1 MKNIFRLILIF
12 VCCIFLSEYSKAD
25 KCRWLKVK
33 STENIKSSAAGCLPG
48 AGFKYLDINNV
59 RCRIN
64 TGGDMFWD
72 FEVAQ
77 YEIPSGSKKTSIFAS
92 ALWIG
97 GLDVN
102 NQLKLSAQ
110 RFRQVGVDYWP
121 GPLTIDGTAAVTDA
135 TCSKYD
141 KHFPMTR
148 AEVNEF
154 LAWWNNKADYPD
166 YAIPQ
171 SIKDWPGNG
180 DPSANQSYYLA
191 PFYDRDADGH
201 YDPTQGDYPYY
212 DVDNSLCPRNRENWY
227 KPATRT
233 HSILD
238 PEPSIPVPDSYDS
251 DGAWNQGGS
260 EVDTMGILADQVI
273 KGDQTLWWVFND
285 KGNIHTESKGAA
297 IGLEIR
303 AQAFAFSTND
313 EINNMTFYSYEI
325 INRSTYTLT
334 QTYFS
339 QWLDPDLGYGA
350 DDYVGC
356 DVNRGLGYCY
366 NGRPKDGNGEYFAYG
381 DQPPAVGVDFFQGP
395 YMDPDYNS
403 DGTPRDNPSYT
414 GDCSILTSQYTSDQY
429 AINGVNFGD
438 SIPNNERFGMR
449 RFVYYNNSGGY
460 NGEPDKAMDYY
471 NYLRGIWQNG
481 AKMLYGGDAL
491 TTGLGPECDF
501 MFPGDSDPCNW
512 GTKGLLPNGAK
523 NWTEETSGN
532 QPGDRRFMQSAGPF
546 TLLPGAVNYI
556 TVGIPWAR
564 AASGGAFASVELLRV
579 TDDKCQALFDNC
591 FKVISGP
598 NAPDLTIRELDKEL
612 VVYISN
618 RKIEDAGNNYNESYS
633 EWDNTIK
640 SPAGAHYDSLYNFEG
655 YQVYQLANANVSV
668 ADIKDPD
675 KARQVFQCDK
685 KNNVS
690 RLVNFNYD
698 QALGAVVPELEVDGS
713 NTGIVHSFKLSED
726 AFTGQSFVNHKQ
738 YYFLAVAY
746 GYNNFMTYSA
756 DPAAQV
762 ENVSGLTGQKR
773 VYLAGRGNIK
783 VYTGIPHINV
793 GETNPAS
800 SYEDGPQIIRL
811 DGQGNGGLSLDL
823 TKESID
829 EIMSK
834 PPADSANNTF
844 GNSNFPISYQP
855 KYKNNKGPITIKV
868 IDPLNVKDA
877 TYVLRFDSL
886 YKEKINNVSGE
897 LGIFAGGDT
906 ATKYNSSWTL
916 IDNSNG
922 TEYHSD
928 QSVIANN
935 EQLFLDLGFSVV
947 LTQAYYP
954 GTYMVGYK
962 STGQTDSTK
971 VFKALQENNGYL
983 ESSIQY
989 ADSTRKW
996 LSGIYDS
1003 DEPIPNNWIRAG
1015 TSASSSNPTYDDWNL
1030 SYTTGSLANLVG
1042 QSYDPDGKYEKI
1054 INGTWAPYSLCNYGY
1069 TKINSGGIPTGTG
1082 QGVVSPAVTMN
1093 SKKIFNMSQLA
1104 SVDIVITPDKSK
1116 WTRCPVVEMCPDAL
1130 LSEDGA
1136 VKYFLRKGRSVDKN
1150 GNYAK
1155 AGAAASSNPED
1166 PAYINATG
1174 MGWFPGY
1181 AINIET
1187 GERLN
1192 MMFGEDSWLSGE
1204 NGRDMLW
1211 NPTSNA
1217 GTNSNP
1223 LFGGRHIVYVMSQGR
1238 IVDKITDRYFDA
1250 PAYDAGYAL
1259 RRQLSLPPFPKPD
1272 NAVISPIDLAYASAM
1287 WVNIPMAVKG
1297 QEWLSNEVTIKIRV
1311 AKPYER
1317 YLAGAAGNTSIV
1329 MGPNRGFPMY
1339 QFSTSNIATVKNDV
1353 QKAKS
1358 DMDLIN
1364 IVPNPYYGYCS
1375 YEVNQLDNR
1384 VKIVNLPKNCVVTIY
1399 NISGTLIRQYTKD
1412 DSRTYIDWDLKNHA
1426 GIPIAGGVYLI
1437 HVKSPGLGEKIIKW
1451 FGTLR
1456 PVDLN
1461 AF

>member
-77 YEIPSGSKKTSIFAS
+77 YEIPNGSKKTSIFAS

-97 GLDVN
+97 GMDVN

-148 AEVNEF
+148 AEVNDF

-212 DVDNSLCPRNRENWY
+212 DVDNSLCPRNKENWY
-227 KPATRT
+227 KPARRT
-233 HSILD
+233 HAILD
-238 PEPSIPVPDSYDS
+238 PEPSVPVPDSYDS

-260 EVDTMGILADQVI
+260 GVDTMGILADQVI

-339 QWLDPDLGYGA
+339 QWLDPDLGYSK

-356 DVNRGLGYCY
+356 DVSRGLGYCY

-403 DGTPRDNPSYT
+403 DGTPRDNPKFT
-414 GDCSILTSQYTSDQY
+414 GDCSILNSQYTSDQY

-481 AKMLYGGDAL
+481 AKMIYGGDAL
-491 TTGLGPECDF
+491 TTGYGPECDF

-512 GTKGLLPNGAK
+512 GTKGLLPNGDK
-523 NWTEETSGN
+523 YWTEETSGN
-532 QPGDRRFMQSAGPF
+532 QPEDRRFMQSAGPF

-598 NAPDLTIRELDKEL
+598 NAPDLTIRELDKKL

-618 RKIEDAGNNYNESYS
+618 RKIEDAGNNYNECYQ

-640 SPAGAHYDSLYNFEG
+640 SPAGAHYDSLYTFEG
-655 YQVYQLANANVSV
+655 YQVYQLANADVSI

-685 KNNVS
+685 KNNIS
-690 RLVNFNYD
+690 KLVNFNYD

-713 NTGIVHSFKLSED
+713 NTGIVHSFTLTDD
-726 AFTGQSFVNHKQ
+726 AFSGEPFINHKQ

-746 GYNNFMTYSA
+746 GHNEFMKYSA
-756 DPAAQV
+756 DAAAQV

-783 VYTGIPHINV
+783 VYTGIPHINI

-800 SYEDGPQIIRL
+800 SYGDGPQIIRL

-823 TKESID
+823 TKETID

-834 PPADSANNTF
+834 SPADSANNTF

-855 KYKNNKGPITIKV
+855 KYKNNKGPLTIKV
-868 IDPLNVKDA
+868 
-877 TYVLRFDSL
+877 
-886 YKEKINNVSGE
+886 
-897 LGIFAGGDT
+897 
-906 ATKYNSSWTL
+906 
-916 IDNSNG
+916 
-922 TEYHSD
+922 
-928 QSVIANN
+928 
-935 EQLFLDLGFSVV
+935 
-947 LTQAYYP
+947 
-954 GTYMVGYK
+954 M
-962 STGQTDSTK
+962 
-971 VFKALQENNGYL
+971 
-983 ESSIQY
+983 
-989 ADSTRKW
+989 
-996 LSGIYDS
+996 
-1003 DEPIPNNWIRAG
+1003 
-1015 TSASSSNPTYDDWNL
+1015 
-1030 SYTTGSLANLVG
+1030 
-1042 QSYDPDGKYEKI
+1042 
-1054 INGTWAPYSLCNYGY
+1054 
-1069 TKINSGGIPTGTG
+1069 
-1082 QGVVSPAVTMN
+1082 
-1093 SKKIFNMSQLA
+1093 
-1104 SVDIVITPDKSK
+1104 TP
-1116 WTRCPVVEMCPDAL
+1116 
-1130 LSEDGA
+1130 
-1136 VKYFLRKGRSVDKN
+1136 
-1150 GNYAK
+1150 
-1155 AGAAASSNPED
+1155 
-1166 PAYINATG
+1166 
-1174 MGWFPGY
+1174 
-1181 AINIET
+1181 
-1187 GERLN
+1187 
-1192 MMFGEDSWLSGE
+1192 
-1204 NGRDMLW
+1204 
-1211 NPTSNA
+1211 
-1217 GTNSNP
+1217 
-1223 LFGGRHIVYVMSQGR
+1223 
-1238 IVDKITDRYFDA
+1238 
-1250 PAYDAGYAL
+1250 
-1259 RRQLSLPPFPKPD
+1259 
-1272 NAVISPIDLAYASAM
+1272 
-1287 WVNIPMAVKG
+1287 
-1297 QEWLSNEVTIKIRV
+1297 
-1311 AKPYER
+1311 
-1317 YLAGAAGNTSIV
+1317 
-1329 MGPNRGFPMY
+1329 
-1339 QFSTSNIATVKNDV
+1339 
-1353 QKAKS
+1353 
-1358 DMDLIN
+1358 
-1364 IVPNPYYGYCS
+1364 
-1375 YEVNQLDNR
+1375 
-1384 VKIVNLPKNCVVTIY
+1384 
-1399 NISGTLIRQYTKD
+1399 
-1412 DSRTYIDWDLKNHA
+1412 
-1426 GIPIAGGVYLI
+1426 
-1437 HVKSPGLGEKIIKW
+1437 
-1451 FGTLR
+1451 
-1456 PVDLN
+1456 
-1461 AF
+1461 